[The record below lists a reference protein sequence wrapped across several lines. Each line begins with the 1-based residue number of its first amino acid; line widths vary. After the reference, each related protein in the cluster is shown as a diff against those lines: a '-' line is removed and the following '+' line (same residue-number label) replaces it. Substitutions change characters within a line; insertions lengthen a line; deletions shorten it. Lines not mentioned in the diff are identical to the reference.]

1 MENRG
6 ISENMTDRSEDL
18 SVTVNIQAGRAGTDH
33 DREVPEIDLLSPLT
47 IRGVT
52 FRSRIAMSPM
62 CQYSAQDGFA
72 NDWHLVHLGSRAAG
86 GAALIMVEATAV
98 SAGGRISPGDLGIW
112 KDEHI
117 EPLARIA
124 RFVHGQGAVAG
135 IQLAH
140 AGRKASCDL
149 PWRGGGSLKTAEQGG
164 WPVVGP
170 SPIPFSEASPIPT
183 PLDEAAIGG
192 VIQAFEAGARR
203 ALAAGFRVI
212 EIHAAH
218 GYLLHEFL
226 SPISNRRDDQYGG
239 SLENRMRLL
248 LRIAERLRGLIPD
261 EMPLFVRISAT
272 DWVEGGWDVEQSVEL
287 ARQLKNAGVDL
298 IDVSSAGTVPYARIP
313 VAKGYQVPFARRIR
327 EGANIRTGAVGL
339 ITDAHDA
346 DEIVTGGNANLVFI
360 AREMLREPY
369 WALKAQQALGKESAW
384 PTQYGYAVKR
394 RAK

>member
-1 MENRG
+1 M
-6 ISENMTDRSEDL
+6 
-18 SVTVNIQAGRAGTDH
+18 TVNIQAGRAGTDH

-192 VIQAFEAGARR
+192 ASRPSRLVLGVPLQLGLESLRSTLRTVTFCTNFSRR
-203 ALAAGFRVI
+203 
-212 EIHAAH
+212 
-218 GYLLHEFL
+218 
-226 SPISNRRDDQYGG
+226 
-239 SLENRMRLL
+239 
-248 LRIAERLRGLIPD
+248 
-261 EMPLFVRISAT
+261 SAT
-272 DWVEGGWDVEQSVEL
+272 AAMTNTAAAWKTECVCYCESLSGC
-287 ARQLKNAGVDL
+287 
-298 IDVSSAGTVPYARIP
+298 
-313 VAKGYQVPFARRIR
+313 
-327 EGANIRTGAVGL
+327 VG
-339 ITDAHDA
+339 
-346 DEIVTGGNANLVFI
+346 
-360 AREMLREPY
+360 
-369 WALKAQQALGKESAW
+369 
-384 PTQYGYAVKR
+384 
-394 RAK
+394 